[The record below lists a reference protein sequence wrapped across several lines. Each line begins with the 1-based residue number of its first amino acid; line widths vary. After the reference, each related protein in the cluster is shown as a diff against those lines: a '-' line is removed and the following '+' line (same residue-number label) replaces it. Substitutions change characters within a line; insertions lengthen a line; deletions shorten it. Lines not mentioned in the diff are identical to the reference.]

1 MKLMS
6 NERRKITKDSA
17 FNEINFDKLSKKDL
31 VKILTNICALSE
43 QVKDYSSDLY
53 DYTNESTDI
62 DRYTKIIS
70 GTVWWS
76 SVINEIMVKEII
88 IYDNID
94 KRNILDLFVDQ
105 VMENGIDAYKNV
117 FIKYF
122 RDKLTL

>member
-1 MKLMS
+1 MS

-17 FNEINFDKLSKKDL
+17 FNEINFDRLSKKDL
-31 VKILTNICALSE
+31 VKILANICALSE

-88 IYDNID
+88 AYDNID
-94 KRNILDLFVDQ
+94 KGNILDLFVDQ

-117 FIKYF
+117 FVKYF
-122 RDKLTL
+122 KDELTL